1 MLAPGGE
8 VSVPSPLGR
17 MMLSSLR
24 RYPDYVG
31 ELQRESGLPID
42 FRQVGAVEVA
52 FTDEEAEDLEIRAAS
67 QASLG
72 IPSEPSSYN
81 GFHAR
86 YYPEDSLVDPRQV
99 VAALVKV
106 LRQKGIKIHER
117 NGAVSLWPDGS
128 GFATAR
134 RDVRCDDGLLVAAGA
149 WSGEFHRSAPSTIP
163 VKGHLASW
171 NLEPGKLGP
180 ILRNGHTYVMQRA
193 NGVVVAGSNEERV
206 GYFRRVRKGAI
217 QDIRARAARL
227 LPELGEREPDSMWT
241 GFRPGIDADQPFIGR
256 IPGTAAHGAFGHY
269 RNGILL
275 APETGVRFVDFLAA
289 HQTNGL

>member
-8 VSVPSPLGR
+8 VSAPSPLGE

-24 RYPDYVG
+24 RYPGFVE

-52 FTDEEAEDLEIRAAS
+52 FTDAEAEDLEIRATS
-67 QASLG
+67 QARLG
-72 IPSEPSSYN
+72 IPSEPSSYL

-99 VAALVKV
+99 VAALIRI
-106 LRQKGIKIHER
+106 LREKRIRIHER
-117 NGAVSLWPDGS
+117 NCAVSLWPDGT
-128 GFATAR
+128 GFATRR

-149 WSGEFHRSAPSTIP
+149 WSGDLHRNAPPTMP

-171 NLEPGKLGP
+171 NLESGKLGP

-193 NGVVVAGSNEERV
+193 NGVVIAGSNEERV

-217 QDIRARAARL
+217 EDIRARAARL
-227 LPELGEREPDSMWT
+227 LPELGERVPDSVWT

-256 IPGTAAHGAFGHY
+256 IPGTTAHGAFGHY

-275 APETGVRFVDFLAA
+275 APETGARFMESL
-289 HQTNGL
+289 G